1 MAALLSTASR
11 AELLGRND
19 RWDNTALHAA
29 SCGGH
34 LDIVTQLVKAGAQ
47 VTRNKFKYNILL
59 ITFKYFSGGQ

>member
-47 VTRNKFKYNILL
+47 VTTRNS
-59 ITFKYFSGGQ
+59 FKYFLK

>member
-47 VTRNKFKYNILL
+47 VTRNSFKYYF
-59 ITFKYFSGGQ
+59 TKYKYFSGGQ